1 MRFARFGDRGHE
13 RPAVLDAE
21 GRLRD
26 LSGVVPDIAG
36 EVLGSLPRLNPEALP
51 LVPGAPRLGPPVGGI
66 GKLVA
71 IGLNYSD
78 HAAELGAEPPEEP
91 VVFLKAPTAL
101 NGPNDPVVMPR
112 GSAKTD
118 WEVELG
124 IVIGRRAKHVAQAQA
139 LAHVAGYTIVN
150 DVSERALQLEGSG
163 QWTKGKSCDTF
174 APVGPWLVTPDEVGD
189 VQALDLATEVNGE
202 RMQTGSTSRMIFGVA
217 GIVSYLSGIMTL
229 EPGDVIATGTPPGV
243 GAGHKPP
250 RFLKAG
256 DEMVLRI
263 TGLGEQRVTVQAEA
277 QATTGGPWRA

>member
-1 MRFARFGDRGHE
+1 MRFARFGDRGQE
-13 RPAVLDAE
+13 RPAVLGAD

-26 LSGVVPDIAG
+26 LSGVVPDLAG
-36 EVLGSLPRLNPEALP
+36 EVLGALPRLNPEALP

-66 GKLVA
+66 GKLVG

-78 HAAELGAEPPEEP
+78 HAAELGAEPPAEP
-91 VVFLKAPTAL
+91 VVFLKALTAL
-101 NGPNDPVVMPR
+101 GGPNDPVVMPR

-139 LAHVAGYTIVN
+139 LAHVAGCTIVN

-174 APVGPWLVTPDEVGD
+174 APVGPWLVTPDELGD
-189 VQALDLATEVNGE
+189 VQALDLVTEVNGE
-202 RMQTGSTSRMIFGVA
+202 RLQTGNTARMIFGVA

-243 GAGHKPP
+243 GVGHTPP
-250 RFLKAG
+250 RFLQAG

-263 TGLGEQRVTVQAEA
+263 TGLGEQRVTVQAE
-277 QATTGGPWRA
+277 G

>member
-1 MRFARFGDRGHE
+1 MRFARFGDRGQE

-26 LSGVVPDIAG
+26 LSGVVPDLAG
-36 EVLGSLPRLNPEALP
+36 EVLGALPRLNPEALP

-66 GKLVA
+66 GKIVG

-78 HAAELGAEPPEEP
+78 HAAELGAEPPTEP
-91 VVFLKAPTAL
+91 VVFLKALTAL
-101 NGPNDPVVMPR
+101 GGPNDPVVMPR

-124 IVIGRRAKHVAQAQA
+124 IVIGRRAKYVDQARA
-139 LAHVAGYTIVN
+139 LRHVAGYTIVN

-217 GIVSYLSGIMTL
+217 EIVSYLSGIMTL

-243 GAGHKPP
+243 GVGHKPP
-250 RFLKAG
+250 RFLSAG

-263 TGLGEQRVTVQAEA
+263 TGLGEQRVTVQAE
-277 QATTGGPWRA
+277 G

>member
-1 MRFARFGDRGHE
+1 MRFARFGDRGQE
-13 RPAVLDAE
+13 RPAVLDSE

-26 LSGVVPDIAG
+26 LSGVVPDLAG
-36 EVLGSLPRLNPEALP
+36 EVLGALPRLNPEALP

-66 GKLVA
+66 GKLVG

-78 HAAELGAEPPEEP
+78 HAAELGAEPPDEP
-91 VVFLKAPTAL
+91 VVFLKALTAL
-101 NGPNDPVVMPR
+101 GGPNDPVVMPR

-124 IVIGRRAKHVAQAQA
+124 IVIGRRAKYVDRAQA

-189 VQALDLATEVNGE
+189 VQALDLVTEVNGE
-202 RMQTGSTSRMIFGVA
+202 RMQTGNTGRMIFGVA
-217 GIVSYLSGIMTL
+217 EIVVYLSGIMTL

-243 GAGHKPP
+243 GVGHKPP

-263 TGLGEQRVTVQAEA
+263 DGLGEQRVIVEA
-277 QATTGGPWRA
+277 DG

>member
-1 MRFARFGDRGHE
+1 MRFARFGDRGQE
-13 RPAVLDAE
+13 RPAVLGAD

-26 LSGVVPDIAG
+26 LSGVVPDLAG
-36 EVLGSLPRLNPEALP
+36 EVLGALPRLNPEALP

-66 GKLVA
+66 GKLVG

-78 HAAELGAEPPEEP
+78 HAAELGAEPPDEP
-91 VVFLKAPTAL
+91 VVFLKALTAL
-101 NGPNDPVVMPR
+101 GGPNDPVVMPR

-174 APVGPWLVTPDEVGD
+174 APVGPWLVTPDELGD
-189 VQALDLATEVNGE
+189 VQALDLVTEVNGE
-202 RMQTGSTSRMIFGVA
+202 RMQTGNTARMIFGVA

-243 GAGHKPP
+243 GVGHTPP
-250 RFLKAG
+250 RFLQAG

-263 TGLGEQRVTVQAEA
+263 TGLGEQRVTVQAE
-277 QATTGGPWRA
+277 G

>member
-1 MRFARFGDRGHE
+1 MRFARFGDRGQE

-91 VVFLKAPTAL
+91 VVFLKATTAL

>member
-1 MRFARFGDRGHE
+1 MRFARYGERGQE
-13 RPAVLDAE
+13 RPAVLDTE

-26 LSGVVPDIAG
+26 LSGVVPDLSG
-36 EVLGSLPRLNPEALP
+36 EVLGALPRLNPEALP
-51 LVPGAPRLGPPVGGI
+51 LVAGTPRLGPPVGGI
-66 GKLVA
+66 GKIIG

-78 HAAELGAEPPEEP
+78 HAAELGAEPPTEP
-91 VVFLKAPTAL
+91 VVFLKAITAL
-101 NGPNDPVVMPR
+101 GGPNDPVVMPR

-124 IVIGRRAKHVAQAQA
+124 IVIGRRAKYVTEADA

-174 APVGPWLVTPDEVGD
+174 APVGPWLVTPDEAGD
-189 VQALDLATEVNGE
+189 VQALDLSTEVNGE
-202 RMQTGSTSRMIFGVA
+202 RMQTGNTARMIFGVA
-217 GIVSYLSGIMTL
+217 EIVSYLSGIMTL

-243 GAGHKPP
+243 GMGHTPP

-263 TGLGEQRVTVQAEA
+263 SGLGEQRVMV
-277 QATTGGPWRA
+277 RADGS

>member
-1 MRFARFGDRGHE
+1 MRFARYGERGQE
-13 RPAVLDAE
+13 RPAVLDAQ

-26 LSGVVPDIAG
+26 LSGVVADLAG
-36 EVLGSLPRLNPEALP
+36 DVLGALP
-51 LVPGAPRLGPPVGGI
+51 LPDPETLPLVTGTPRLGPPVGGI
-66 GKLVA
+66 GKIVG

-78 HAAELGAEPPEEP
+78 HAAELGAEPPIEP
-91 VVFLKAPTAL
+91 VVFLKAITAL

-112 GSAKTD
+112 GSQKTD

-124 IVIGRRAKHVAQAQA
+124 IVIGKQAKYVSKAEA

-174 APVGPWLVTPDEVGD
+174 APVGPWLVTPDEAGD
-189 VQALDLATEVNGE
+189 VQALDLETEVNGD
-202 RMQTGSTSRMIFGVA
+202 RVQTGNTARMIFGVA
-217 GIVSYLSGIMTL
+217 EIISYLSAIMTL

-243 GAGHKPP
+243 GMGHKPP

-263 TGLGEQRVTVQAEA
+263 SGLGEQRVIV
-277 QATTGGPWRA
+277 RADRV

>member
-1 MRFARFGDRGHE
+1 MRFARYGERGQE
-13 RPAVLDAE
+13 RPALLDTE
-21 GRLRD
+21 GQLRD
-26 LSGVVPDIAG
+26 MSGVVPDLSS
-36 EVLGSLPRLNPEALP
+36 EVLGALPRLNPEALP
-51 LVPGAPRLGPPVGGI
+51 LVAGTPRLGPPVGGI
-66 GKLVA
+66 GKIIG

-78 HAAELGAEPPEEP
+78 HAAELGAEPPTEP
-91 VVFLKAPTAL
+91 VVFLKAITAL
-101 NGPNDPVVMPR
+101 GGPNDPVVMPR

-124 IVIGRRAKHVAQAQA
+124 IVIGRRAKYVTEADA

-174 APVGPWLVTPDEVGD
+174 APVGPWLVTPDEAGD
-189 VQALDLATEVNGE
+189 VQALDLSTEVNGE
-202 RMQTGSTSRMIFGVA
+202 RMQTGNTARMIFGVA
-217 GIVSYLSGIMTL
+217 EIVSYLSGIMTL

-243 GAGHKPP
+243 GVGHIPP

-263 TGLGEQRVTVQAEA
+263 SGLGEQRVIV
-277 QATTGGPWRA
+277 RADGA